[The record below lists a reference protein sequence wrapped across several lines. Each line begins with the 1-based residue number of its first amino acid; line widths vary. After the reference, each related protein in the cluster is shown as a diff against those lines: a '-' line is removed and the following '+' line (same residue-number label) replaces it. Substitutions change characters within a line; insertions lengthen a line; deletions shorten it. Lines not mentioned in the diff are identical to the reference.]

1 MRYEYKR
8 RAPCSLLELR
18 QLHLIMFGHL
28 YHVIDVPMNSV
39 GGLIEDDTSAIAYVV
54 RVLAPVCSPLAYKY
68 PLVLGQYL
76 RVRPAAL
83 AKPVFALLRLRVD
96 RFLP

>member
-54 RVLAPVCSPLAYKY
+54 RVLAPVCSPLA
-68 PLVLGQYL
+68 LIIHLYL
-76 RVRPAAL
+76 DSTSGSVPQR
-83 AKPVFALLRLRVD
+83 
-96 RFLP
+96 

>member
-39 GGLIEDDTSAIAYVV
+39 GGLIEDDKSAVV
-54 RVLAPVCSPLAYKY
+54 SVVCMLAPVCSSLAYKCL
-68 PLVLGQYL
+68 LVLGQYL
-76 RVRPAAL
+76 RSVL
-83 AKPVFALLRLRVD
+83 
-96 RFLP
+96 